1 MEQIQNYSS
10 VVIDLSG
17 DSNAITSVTKTATYG
32 QAFLGEDF
40 SDARGDGRKRRQKR
54 KLEKVSNKR
63 ELRTEKRKL
72 KSDRQ
77 EERLDRR
84 KTRKTARN
92 EMRDT
97 QQESRMGRK
106 AKRKGEDEEEDDDTS
121 TASDSDTASD
131 SGSLPSDSDS
141 KDTSS
146 DSSSDTASDSS
157 SDSGS
162 GSSDSSSNSE
172 DEDSESSDSS
182 ESSDD
187 DNFAG
192 EESNFVSE
200 LTGKTPISPMVQTI
214 CLKIEW
220 NNEMISRLMTAK
232 QKMEQSGADTSKV
245 TDALGQKFDRVKELE
260 TKLENFAGADGK
272 KDRKKEREI
281 KQARNKARAKR
292 MVSVIPPVL
301 IANMLKKGYDKSQIK
316 NWWET
321 KGKHKFAKKNFEG
334 TSDSFGT
341 NDQAEVPIDIAYWET
356 QAYDSKEANEV
367 MVDLDNAN
375 EPMMNFG
382 GSDSGSGS
390 TMWRTLLIGGIVG
403 FTAIYFIRKYK
414 LLK

>member
-40 SDARGDGRKRRQKR
+40 SDAKGKGRARRKKR
-54 KLEKVSNKR
+54 KLERIANKR
-63 ELRTEKRKL
+63 EVRTERRKL

-77 EERLDRR
+77 EERLERR

-92 EMRDT
+92 EMRDQ

-106 AKRKGEDEEEDDDTS
+106 AKRKGDDEEEDDDTT

-131 SGSLPSDSDS
+131 SGS
-141 KDTSS
+141 SS
-146 DSSSDTASDSS
+146 DSSSDNSSDSSSDNSSDSS
-157 SDSGS
+157 SDSGY
-162 GSSDSSSNSE
+162 GSSDSSSDSE
-172 DEDSESSDSS
+172 DDDSESSD
-182 ESSDD
+182 SSDD

-281 KQARNKARAKR
+281 KQARQKARAKR

-301 IANMLKKGYDKSQIK
+301 IANMIKKGYSKSEIK
-316 NWWET
+316 NWWDT

-341 NDQAEVPIDIAYWET
+341 NDQTEVPIDVAYWET

-367 MVDLDNAN
+367 LVDLNNPN
-375 EPMMNFG
+375 EQTMNFG

-390 TMWRTLLIGGIVG
+390 TMWRTLLVGGIVG